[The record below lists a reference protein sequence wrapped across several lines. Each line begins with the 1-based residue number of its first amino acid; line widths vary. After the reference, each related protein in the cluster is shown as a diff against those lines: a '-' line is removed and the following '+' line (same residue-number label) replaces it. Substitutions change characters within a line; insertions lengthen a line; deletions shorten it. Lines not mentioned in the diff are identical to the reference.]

1 MCPQRRRRSD
11 VGRDDWLGAS
21 ELYQDVVPALSRD
34 PRASAVALVATQ
46 RPLNPGAVAIGF
58 SSNRHRWLWVSAQG
72 RDDEVWGSAGLLADR
87 LRCGF
92 DRSAALPAPDGPGCQ
107 PDGQCHAENRR
118 DPDMRVDPGIRG
130 E

>member
-46 RPLNPGAVAIGF
+46 RPLNPGAVAVGF
-58 SSNRHRWLWVSAQG
+58 SSNRHRWLWVSAQN
-72 RDDEVWGSAGLLADR
+72 RYEEVLGSAGLLADP
-87 LRCGF
+87 LRYGF
-92 DRSAALPAPDGPGCQ
+92 DRSPALPSAVRSACQ
-107 PDGQCHAENRR
+107 IH
-118 DPDMRVDPGIRG
+118 DPCA
-130 E
+130 